1 MAEEREVACVTPS
14 RDLELDKENI
24 VPEANM
30 KTGSKLDAFSPFV
43 KHGSKGFKILS
54 DDEINQTKKSGGSL
68 KGKGKRRSL
77 ATLQP
82 STDGK
87 GKLVGNGRETLSIKE
102 AFKRKKD
109 TKDSTLE
116 TKIDVK
122 VHTPL
127 LLNHIEKIEAPS
139 VKEELTDDQL
149 VSEALSLMKK
159 TDKVEDS
166 YWKTMAKERRE
177 ALEETLKENE
187 NLYDEIDKLSDENK
201 VLKQKLSDAE
211 CYKILYNNLLASQKS
226 ETDSTPEGL

>member
-1 MAEEREVACVTPS
+1 MAEEREAVCVTPS

-24 VPEANM
+24 VQEANM
-30 KTGSKLDAFSPFV
+30 KTGSKLDAFSPFL

-54 DDEINQTKKSGGSL
+54 DDEITQTKNNSGGVS
-68 KGKGKRRSL
+68 KGKSKRKSL

-109 TKDSTLE
+109 TKDLTPAS
-116 TKIDVK
+116 KIDVK
-122 VHTPL
+122 VHTPS
-127 LLNHIEKIEAPS
+127 NQIEKIEEIPL
-139 VKEELTDDQL
+139 VKEDLTDDQL

-166 YWKTMAKERRE
+166 YWKSMAEERRE

-187 NLYDEIDKLSDENK
+187 NLYDEIDKLSEENK
-201 VLKQKLSDAE
+201 ALKQKLSDAE
-211 CYKILYNNLLASQKS
+211 CYKMLYNNLLASQKS
-226 ETDSTPEGL
+226 EADSTTQL